1 MLTRQQREACQPGA
15 TSPERVRGT
24 TSALKG
30 RRIPA
35 PLRGA
40 PIDSETQ
47 GVALGYH
54 AAAPSAPE
62 PKLYKPEFRSF
73 DGWPFMRWLL
83 FRGST
88 ATLEC
93 APCPGISKR
102 TAQARVPVLL
112 QPKF

>member
-1 MLTRQQREACQPGA
+1 MPARGNAPGTCPRYVLRPA
-15 TSPERVRGT
+15 RAVG
-24 TSALKG
+24 
-30 RRIPA
+30 IPA
-35 PLRGA
+35 PLQGA

-62 PKLYKPEFRSF
+62 PKLSKPKFRSF